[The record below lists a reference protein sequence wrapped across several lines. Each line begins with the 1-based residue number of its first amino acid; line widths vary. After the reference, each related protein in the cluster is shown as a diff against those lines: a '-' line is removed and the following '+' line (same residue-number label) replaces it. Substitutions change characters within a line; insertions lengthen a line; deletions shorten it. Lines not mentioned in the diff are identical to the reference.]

1 MIRQTTLSFPELR
14 LPRSDGH
21 RLRGYFGNA
30 FKEHSPLLHNHL
42 EDGTLRNGYPLVQY
56 KMIRGVPTI
65 IGLNEGADILLKI
78 FADIEEI
85 KIADQTLDANAKDL
99 RFDKYE
105 PTVAADQLFAY
116 RLESPY
122 RALNQEQYPD
132 WRDATTDEER
142 FAVAQKALIGHLLML
157 FKGLGIWL
165 EEGRRIVA
173 YPTFRPTT
181 VGMKGQRLTA
191 FTGEFVTNADLP
203 DLLGIGKGTSRG
215 FGIIR
220 KLTGQ
225 IPPL

>member
-1 MIRQTTLSFPELR
+1 MTRQTTLSFPELR

-30 FKEHSPLLHNHL
+30 FKKHSPLLHNHL

-78 FADIEEI
+78 FADIDEI
-85 KIADQTLDANAKDL
+85 KIAEQTLDANAKDL

-105 PTVAADQLFAY
+105 PTVHPEQLFAY

-122 RALNQEQYPD
+122 QAFNQEQYPN

-165 EEGRRIVA
+165 EEGLRIVA

-181 VGMKGQRLTA
+181 VAMKGQRLTA
-191 FTGEFVTNADLP
+191 FTGEFITNAELP
-203 DLLGIGKGTSRG
+203 DLIGIGKGTSRG
-215 FGIIR
+215 FGVIR
-220 KLTGQ
+220 RLTGR
-225 IPPL
+225 INAL